1 MKQLN
6 YQGLSKTFKAANLS
20 YSKKYYNPDKS
31 KEKSIEQKAGE
42 YRIKK
47 EIKKAIQETLVID
60 NKKSIDI
67 AVNKILKVIENY
79 KGYLK

>member
-1 MKQLN
+1 MKKVQMN
-6 YQGLSKTFKAANLS
+6 K
-20 YSKKYYNPDKS
+20 

-67 AVNKILKVIENY
+67 AVNKILKVIEDY